1 MKYADVRMTERG
13 LERLQDFLKG
23 KEESDRRLLEYYKEH
38 GMTDFEPIEERIKES
53 LLARGKIVE
62 VFDILDTLEIKE

>member
-1 MKYADVRMTERG
+1 MKYADVRMTEKG

-23 KEESDRRLLEYYKEH
+23 KEESDRRLLEYYKEN
-38 GMTDFEPIEERIKES
+38 GADGFSYIEERIKKS
-53 LLARGKIVE
+53 LLARGKIAE